1 MSEQR
6 SRSTLK
12 LQDSMSTKTNE
23 HKLSR
28 NTFSLVVERLF
39 VTIKMSLKTKTKL
52 ILRKILIG

>member
-39 VTIKMSLKTKTKL
+39 VTIKMGLKTKTKL
-52 ILRKILIG
+52 ILRKILIS